1 MQTTMRHETERGK
14 RFPTRRVMSSG
25 RDEMNLAEFPIATL
39 RSRGDTRGAI
49 VHEGSVVDKHGNRHN
64 QRWVVSGDSVLGL
77 PNEFDERVYVALMA
91 ITAQQGFTS
100 RKVTFSVYQVIK
112 LLQQSRGKRSY
123 EFVEQSLD
131 RLKGITIK
139 TKGAFFDNTTREL
152 VHTAM
157 AFNLIDKYWISYR
170 EQDERIREEEGVP
183 AYIVWGEDI
192 WKSFQAG
199 YIKDLDLGYFYD
211 LELPTARRLYR
222 FLDKRMHYQST
233 YEIDVLELASRLGMI
248 RYGYA
253 SRAIRKLQPGID
265 ELIETGFLREA
276 SFPEYEG
283 YTRARFVR
291 APHKLPAEADLAEET
306 AEASGSMADR
316 LMALRV
322 GEAKALDLVAEYSE
336 EHINEKIDLL
346 EWKLAS
352 PQRGRPI
359 TDQAAWLIRAIE
371 QDFKPPATFQTKAQ
385 RRREIEESAQIWE
398 AFELQ
403 REQERAKQEELH
415 QKELA
420 QLFDLYGTTEREGE
434 VWDQVLQGLKV
445 STIKST
451 FHMWFARTQLL
462 SLRDG
467 VAVVGAPNKIT
478 AEWLAG
484 RAQDLLREQLERE
497 VGGSFEI
504 RFEVVQ
510 PPESEL
516 A

>member
-1 MQTTMRHETERGK
+1 MMRRDTEQRK
-14 RFPTRRVMSSG
+14 RSSTRRIMSSG
-25 RDEMNLAEFPIATL
+25 RDEMNLADFPIATL
-39 RSRGDTRGAI
+39 RSRGDSRDAI
-49 VHEGSVVDKHGNRHN
+49 IHEGSVVDKNGNRHN

-100 RKVTFSVYQVIK
+100 RKVPFSVYQVIK
-112 LLQQSRGKRSY
+112 LIQQSTGRRSY

-139 TKGAFFDNTTREL
+139 TKGAFFDNATREL

-199 YIKDLDLGYFYD
+199 YIKDLDLAYFYS

-222 FLDKRMHYQST
+222 FLDKRMHYQRT

-283 YTRARFVR
+283 YVRARFVR
-291 APHKLPAEADLAEET
+291 APHKLPAEATPAEET
-306 AEASGSMADR
+306 AEASGSLVDR

-322 GEAKALDLVAEYSE
+322 GETKALDLVAEYSE

-371 QDFKPPATFQTKAQ
+371 QDFKPPATFQTNAQ
-385 RRREIEESAQIWE
+385 RQREIEESGQLWE

-403 REQERAKQEELH
+403 REQERAKQEDLR
-415 QKELA
+415 QNELA
-420 QLFDLYGTTEREGE
+420 RLFNLYGTTEREGE
-434 VWDQVLQGLKV
+434 VWDQVLKGLKV
-445 STIKST
+445 STMKST

-497 VGGSFEI
+497 AGGSFEI

-510 PPESEL
+510 PPESGL